1 MTSLQAFLAAIHPG
15 MDIVAGCAGLSEKA
29 LISAGAPDKTA
40 QQLLALYDVYFGRTA
55 FTRRQRDSVAAAQR
69 LGHSLPTIEVIERY
83 AIRAKT
89 QRAAWQMREE
99 LCNTKADTLAMEQV
113 AKKKL
118 KALNSE
124 RKPEQGVKLYRRKDK
139 PWTLAITG
147 PSTLI
152 ADMHAA
158 IDPASPLESLENL
171 FFPAAKDST
180 SVPSPTGERPRIHT
194 NVIVQLPA
202 LAKILQGDGEEI
214 SLQMTNGAIMSGAE
228 YVKRALDTCLD
239 YATLVHPHEGPVN
252 LYRTKRFANRKQRLM
267 AGAENPTCAWPGC
280 NHPADKA
287 QVHHLI
293 SWSRG
298 GPTNMSNLA
307 TLCHY
312 HNGVNEDEP
321 NAPPLRGR
329 LARVDGKVRWQ
340 RG

>member
-1 MTSLQAFLAAIHPG
+1 M
-15 MDIVAGCAGLSEKA
+15 
-29 LISAGAPDKTA
+29 
-40 QQLLALYDVYFGRTA
+40 
-55 FTRRQRDSVAAAQR
+55 
-69 LGHSLPTIEVIERY
+69 
-83 AIRAKT
+83 
-89 QRAAWQMREE
+89 
-99 LCNTKADTLAMEQV
+99 
-113 AKKKL
+113 
-118 KALNSE
+118 
-124 RKPEQGVKLYRRKDK
+124 
-139 PWTLAITG
+139 
-147 PSTLI
+147 
-152 ADMHAA
+152 
-158 IDPASPLESLENL
+158 
-171 FFPAAKDST
+171 
-180 SVPSPTGERPRIHT
+180 PSPTGERPRVHT

-312 HNGVNEDEP
+312 HNGVNEEDP